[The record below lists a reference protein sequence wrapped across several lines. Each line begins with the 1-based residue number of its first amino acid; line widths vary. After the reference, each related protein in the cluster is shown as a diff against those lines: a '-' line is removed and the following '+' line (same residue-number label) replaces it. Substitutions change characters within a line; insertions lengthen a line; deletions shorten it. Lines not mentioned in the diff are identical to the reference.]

1 MSIVPLFDERLL
13 RHGLCLTAAWSKR
26 SMCRWGLSWPLTVRR
41 RWSCNGCLTLP
52 FVMRPKVTAVHALDL
67 AALRILP
74 VPTEPTPQEPREPKN
89 EYLEK
94 TDRDGSYWIGL
105 SW

>member
-1 MSIVPLFDERLL
+1 MKIVLAVD
-13 RHGLCLTAAWSKR
+13 GSKALVDAMDAFPAFR
-26 SMCRWGLSWPLTVRR
+26 DASESNGGPMPSSWPR
-41 RWSCNGCLTLP
+41 
-52 FVMRPKVTAVHALDL
+52 
-67 AALRILP
+67 LRILP